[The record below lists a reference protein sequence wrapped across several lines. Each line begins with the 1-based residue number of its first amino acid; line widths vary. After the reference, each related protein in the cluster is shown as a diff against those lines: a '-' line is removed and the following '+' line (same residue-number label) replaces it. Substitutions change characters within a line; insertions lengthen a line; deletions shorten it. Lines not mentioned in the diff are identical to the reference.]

1 MPTFFQVQETPRAPQ
16 PVGHEAWAGRVLV
29 PERYLARSAR
39 IEDTAERAITADQLN
54 DLANQ
59 IENGVEFGDEDVDV
73 SEFRNGLT
81 SFVKNDQTLVR
92 YLDDPFS
99 CDYVEEVVAEFFKMS
114 GLKARNYQVDILKF
128 IMNVATEADIR
139 VLLC

>member
-1 MPTFFQVQETPRAPQ
+1 M
-16 PVGHEAWAGRVLV
+16 
-29 PERYLARSAR
+29 
-39 IEDTAERAITADQLN
+39 
-54 DLANQ
+54 
-59 IENGVEFGDEDVDV
+59 

-81 SFVKNDQTLVR
+81 SFVKKDQTLVR